1 MRPGENIDWEFILCI
16 SAQWHTR
23 WGYYDDLMEIHAGGR
38 KNYLE
43 VKFHDE
49 KTFSKLQT
57 LYSIQRIFKIY
68 FSLDN
73 RMEEEGRKVF
83 ICIKDHFMLMFVWSG
98 AVNEKAAS
106 FHFTS
111 SVFVENLISTLPLVT
126 KKKAQI

>member
-1 MRPGENIDWEFILCI
+1 
-16 SAQWHTR
+16 
-23 WGYYDDLMEIHAGGR
+23 MEIHAGGR

-83 ICIKDHFMLMFVWSG
+83 ICIKDHFMLMFV
-98 AVNEKAAS
+98 
-106 FHFTS
+106 
-111 SVFVENLISTLPLVT
+111 
-126 KKKAQI
+126 